1 MRVGCGGA
9 EVGVGFPSGARLRF
23 VCLWGMR
30 KGVVD
35 MVTTKRR
42 LELALAS
49 RREKALADR
58 EPELVAL
65 AKVDAALAELH
76 QARVAVG
83 LALKEAL
90 EIMPPRTLT
99 RETGLKASERK
110 ELLALAEV
118 SPTEDHEEAAAKET
132 DGLQVSED
140 NTEGSSTVKEFF
152 STASYS
158 PVNAV

>member
-1 MRVGCGGA
+1 MSMTTNKKRV
-9 EVGVGFPSGARLRF
+9 ES
-23 VCLWGMR
+23 
-30 KGVVD
+30 
-35 MVTTKRR
+35 
-42 LELALAS
+42 ALAS
-49 RREKALADR
+49 RRKKALEDR

-65 AKVDAALAELH
+65 AKIDAALAELH

-83 LALKEAL
+83 RALKEAL

-118 SPTEDHEEAAAKET
+118 SPTGDHEEAAAEET
-132 DGLQVSED
+132 DGPQVSED
-140 NTEGSSTVKEFF
+140 NAESLSTASESF

>member
-1 MRVGCGGA
+1 MRVGCGGV

-35 MVTTKRR
+35 MATTKRR

-76 QARVAVG
+76 QARVGVG
-83 LALKEAL
+83 RALKEAS
-90 EIMPPRTLT
+90 EVVRPRALA

-110 ELLALAEV
+110 ALLELAGGSSAEAHKEDV
-118 SPTEDHEEAAAKET
+118 AEETEERQTSDSGTEDIPAEKP
-132 DGLQVSED
+132 S
-140 NTEGSSTVKEFF
+140 F
-152 STASYS
+152 STASFS